1 MKWVKK
7 LWFPV
12 AATLLVGV
20 IGYNLYT
27 VARLRQSN
35 DAGNVNVA
43 SEGSG
48 TRGSSTRSSAVES
61 KNSFS
66 GTLVS
71 TPGPQDIVLRVKT
84 QNADID
90 AEKLIGA
97 LETLSPVE
105 KAVLDGTSVKLT
117 ISGPLNLSELVGRLG
132 VQEVN
137 VVEDELPLSGG
148 LRLHASGMT

>member
-1 MKWVKK
+1 MTWVKK

-20 IGYNLYT
+20 VGYNLYT

-35 DAGNVNVA
+35 DAGNGNAA
-43 SEGSG
+43 SQGSG
-48 TRGSSTRSSAVES
+48 SRGSSTRSGSAVS
-61 KNSFS
+61 VSAR
-66 GTLVS
+66 LVS
-71 TPGPQDIVLRVKT
+71 TPGPHDIVLRVKT

-90 AEKLIGA
+90 AEKLTRA
-97 LETLSPVE
+97 LETLGPVE
-105 KAVLDGTSVKLT
+105 KAVIDGTSVQLT
-117 ISGPLNLSELVGRLG
+117 ISGPLNLSELVERLG
-132 VQEVN
+132 VQELH